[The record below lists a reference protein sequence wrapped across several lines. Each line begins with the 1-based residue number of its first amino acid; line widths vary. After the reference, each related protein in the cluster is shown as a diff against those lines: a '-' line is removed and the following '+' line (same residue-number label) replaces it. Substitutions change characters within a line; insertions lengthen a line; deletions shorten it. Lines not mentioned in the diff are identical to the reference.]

1 MSLQHVKDTPTKRLF
16 ERKFEFWIP
25 RKFMVD
31 NYTNEVSG
39 VYSSGVAE
47 IDDMAMNEEV
57 PAQLT
62 VPQAAEKHSRG
73 VPMRIANP
81 DVNAMKMFML
91 LLEHTEY
98 VKYNLEND
106 PNARVPSLEASRILE
121 EFMGGLWNVARGRI
135 KDPTEMS
142 GLSSRL
148 REIGQRRKI
157 GINRARR
164 GGLNAGPTVEEQLQ
178 AVRHSEFRGTKIE
191 EFIIQQQQR
200 GRKTWITNRRR

>member
-148 REIGQRRKI
+148 REIGQRRRI

-191 EFIIQQQQR
+191 EFIIQQQLR
-200 GRKTWITNRRR
+200 GR

>member
-47 IDDMAMNEEV
+47 IDDMTMNEEV

-200 GRKTWITNRRR
+200 GR

>member
-47 IDDMAMNEEV
+47 IDDMTMNEEV

-81 DVNAMKMFML
+81 DVNAMKMFIL

-200 GRKTWITNRRR
+200 GR

>member
-164 GGLNAGPTVEEQLQ
+164 GGLNASPTVEEQLQ

-200 GRKTWITNRRR
+200 GR

>member
-121 EFMGGLWNVARGRI
+121 EFMSGLWNVARGRI

-148 REIGQRRKI
+148 REIGQRRRI

-200 GRKTWITNRRR
+200 GR

>member
-47 IDDMAMNEEV
+47 IDDMTMNEEV

-62 VPQAAEKHSRG
+62 IPQAAEKHSRG

-81 DVNAMKMFML
+81 DVNAMKMFTL

-106 PNARVPSLEASRILE
+106 PNARAPSLEASRILE

-142 GLSSRL
+142 GLTSRL

-157 GINRARR
+157 GIHRARR

-178 AVRHSEFRGTKIE
+178 AVRHSEFKGTKIE

-200 GRKTWITNRRR
+200 GR

>member
-62 VPQAAEKHSRG
+62 VPLAAEKHSRG

-200 GRKTWITNRRR
+200 GR

>member
-164 GGLNAGPTVEEQLQ
+164 GGLNTGPTVEEQLQ

-200 GRKTWITNRRR
+200 GR

>member
-47 IDDMAMNEEV
+47 IDDMTMNEEV

-148 REIGQRRKI
+148 REIGQRRRI

-164 GGLNAGPTVEEQLQ
+164 G
-178 AVRHSEFRGTKIE
+178 
-191 EFIIQQQQR
+191 
-200 GRKTWITNRRR
+200 

>member
-1 MSLQHVKDTPTKRLF
+1 MSLQHVKDTPTERRF
-16 ERKFEFWIP
+16 ERKCEFWVP

-200 GRKTWITNRRR
+200 GR

>member
-39 VYSSGVAE
+39 IYSSGVSE
-47 IDDMAMNEEV
+47 IDDMTMNEEV

-148 REIGQRRKI
+148 REIGQRRRI

-191 EFIIQQQQR
+191 EFIIQQRQR
-200 GRKTWITNRRR
+200 SR

>member
-200 GRKTWITNRRR
+200 SR

>member
-157 GINRARR
+157 GIIRARR

-200 GRKTWITNRRR
+200 GR

>member
-157 GINRARR
+157 GINRTRR

-200 GRKTWITNRRR
+200 GR

>member
-200 GRKTWITNRRR
+200 GR

>member
-39 VYSSGVAE
+39 IYSSGVSE
-47 IDDMAMNEEV
+47 IDDMTMNEEV

-148 REIGQRRKI
+148 REIGQRRRI

-164 GGLNAGPTVEEQLQ
+164 GGLNTGPTVEEQLQ

-200 GRKTWITNRRR
+200 SR

>member
-148 REIGQRRKI
+148 REIGQRRRI

-200 GRKTWITNRRR
+200 GR

>member
-39 VYSSGVAE
+39 VYSSGVSE
-47 IDDMAMNEEV
+47 IDDMTMNEEV

-148 REIGQRRKI
+148 REIGQRRRI

-200 GRKTWITNRRR
+200 SR

>member
-191 EFIIQQQQR
+191 EFIIQQQQQR
-200 GRKTWITNRRR
+200 GR

>member
-47 IDDMAMNEEV
+47 IDDMVMNEEV

-200 GRKTWITNRRR
+200 GR

>member
-39 VYSSGVAE
+39 IYSSGVSE
-47 IDDMAMNEEV
+47 IDDMTMNEEV

-148 REIGQRRKI
+148 REIGQRRRI

-200 GRKTWITNRRR
+200 SR

>member
-39 VYSSGVAE
+39 IYSSGVSE
-47 IDDMAMNEEV
+47 IDDMTMNEEV

-148 REIGQRRKI
+148 REIGQRRRI

-200 GRKTWITNRRR
+200 GR

>member
-1 MSLQHVKDTPTKRLF
+1 MSLQHVKGTPTKRLF

-200 GRKTWITNRRR
+200 GR

>member
-178 AVRHSEFRGTKIE
+178 AVRHSEFHGTKIE

-200 GRKTWITNRRR
+200 GR

>member
-191 EFIIQQQQR
+191 EFIIQQQQQQQQR
-200 GRKTWITNRRR
+200 GR

>member
-178 AVRHSEFRGTKIE
+178 AVHHLRYVHSLDTCGLESLKEQTPSL
-191 EFIIQQQQR
+191 
-200 GRKTWITNRRR
+200 TA

>member
-47 IDDMAMNEEV
+47 IDDMSMNEEV

-148 REIGQRRKI
+148 REIGQRRRI

-200 GRKTWITNRRR
+200 GR

>member
-47 IDDMAMNEEV
+47 IDDMTMNEEV

-148 REIGQRRKI
+148 REIGQRRRI

-200 GRKTWITNRRR
+200 GR

>member
-164 GGLNAGPTVEEQLQ
+164 GGINAGPTVEEQLQ

-200 GRKTWITNRRR
+200 GR

>member
-39 VYSSGVAE
+39 IYSSGVSE
-47 IDDMAMNEEV
+47 IDDMTMNEEV

-135 KDPTEMS
+135 KDPTERS

-148 REIGQRRKI
+148 REIGQRRRI

-200 GRKTWITNRRR
+200 SR

>member
-39 VYSSGVAE
+39 IYSSGVAE
-47 IDDMAMNEEV
+47 IDDMTMNEEV

-148 REIGQRRKI
+148 REIGQRRRI

-200 GRKTWITNRRR
+200 GR

>member
-1 MSLQHVKDTPTKRLF
+1 MSLKHVKDTPTKRLF

-148 REIGQRRKI
+148 REIGQRRRI

-200 GRKTWITNRRR
+200 GR

>member
-25 RKFMVD
+25 RKFMVG

-200 GRKTWITNRRR
+200 GR

>member
-191 EFIIQQQQR
+191 EFIIQQQQQQQQQR
-200 GRKTWITNRRR
+200 GR

>member
-1 MSLQHVKDTPTKRLF
+1 
-16 ERKFEFWIP
+16 
-25 RKFMVD
+25 
-31 NYTNEVSG
+31 
-39 VYSSGVAE
+39 
-47 IDDMAMNEEV
+47 
-57 PAQLT
+57 
-62 VPQAAEKHSRG
+62 
-73 VPMRIANP
+73 
-81 DVNAMKMFML
+81 MKMFML

-200 GRKTWITNRRR
+200 G

>member
-164 GGLNAGPTVEEQLQ
+164 GGLNVGPTVEEQLQ

-200 GRKTWITNRRR
+200 GR

>member
-47 IDDMAMNEEV
+47 IDDMTMNEEV

-148 REIGQRRKI
+148 REIGQRRRI

-200 GRKTWITNRRR
+200 SR

>member
-39 VYSSGVAE
+39 IYSSGVSE
-47 IDDMAMNEEV
+47 IDDMTMNEEV

-106 PNARVPSLEASRILE
+106 PNARVPSIEASRILE

-148 REIGQRRKI
+148 REIGQRRRI

-200 GRKTWITNRRR
+200 SR

>member
-47 IDDMAMNEEV
+47 IDDMTMNEEV

-73 VPMRIANP
+73 VPMRIENP

-148 REIGQRRKI
+148 REIGQRRRI

-164 GGLNAGPTVEEQLQ
+164 GGLHAGPTVEEQLQ

-200 GRKTWITNRRR
+200 GR

>member
-106 PNARVPSLEASRILE
+106 PNARVPSLEASRILD

-200 GRKTWITNRRR
+200 GR